1 MNVDAADAVLS
12 QAIQPTLAP
21 VKSEEEEDA
30 ELWDEVDDTES
41 LPPSQAPKP
50 ARPVLP
56 AAIDELR
63 SCKNCY
69 AAEGCMLYRRAVD
82 KVSYLPVDDGQDGKA
97 LQEIYD
103 DRVGHL
109 IDEQCDFFEK
119 WERLIT
125 LEEREMVRF
134 KKEIWTMTAHE
145 RQRHGRCLA
154 DMVIDTNFAAAG
166 AQPESDKPGAYRFK
180 YRLVRSGNPPPPPQT
195 QFGTAPPASQA
206 ARPQSL
212 TGGQLSVGDPV
223 VVSIEP
229 SVLALARGYVLGIQT
244 EFIDLGL
251 DHSIT
256 ALPGDAC
263 DGFAPTSGQI
273 LGNIVYRIDKDELQ
287 SGMGKI
293 RDNLAQL
300 FYAKGDE
307 KRRRLIVDLEKP
319 RFRLLELADQ
329 RAVKGEH
336 LNTDQKEAV
345 NKVLTAQDYALILG
359 MPGTGKTTTV
369 AEIIKALVAQ
379 GKSILLTSYT
389 HSAVDN
395 ILAKVQ
401 DLEDVKMLRLGN
413 PDKVSQGSTTAKIGH
428 LLMLY
433 LRSCLLLLISP
444 WLACRLLPRW
454 LNSRIV
460 TCPLR

>member
-1 MNVDAADAVLS
+1 MARYLTHAKPAFVPKSEDDDIALPPPPTAKPATASPARAGPAVDIEMDAADDGSTKAKREEDEDADLWGEIDGMDSSLS
-12 QAIQPTLAP
+12 QTQP
-21 VKSEEEEDA
+21 
-30 ELWDEVDDTES
+30 
-41 LPPSQAPKP
+41 PK
-50 ARPVLP
+50 ARPILP

-82 KVSYLPVDDGQDGKA
+82 KVTSLLDEDGQGDEA
-97 LQEIYD
+97 LQESYE
-103 DRVGHL
+103 DRTGHL
-109 IDEQCDFFEK
+109 TDAQCDFFEM

-125 LEEREMVRF
+125 LEESEMVRH

-154 DMVIDTNFAAAG
+154 DMVLDPDFAEGGVQPQSVKAG
-166 AQPESDKPGAYRFK
+166 AHRFR
-180 YRLVRSGNPPPPPQT
+180 YRLIRSNSPIVPQT
-195 QFGTAPPASQA
+195 QAGTAPPASA
-206 ARPQSL
+206 SYSQSL
-212 TGGQLSVGDPV
+212 NGGQLNIGDPV

-229 SVLALARGYVLGIQT
+229 SVLALARGYVLGLT
-244 EFIDLGL
+244 ADFIELGL

-263 DGFAPTSGQI
+263 DGFAPTSGM
-273 LGNIVYRIDKDELQ
+273 LSAEIVYRIDKDELQ
-287 SGMGKI
+287 AGMGKI

-307 KRRRLIVDLEKP
+307 KRRRLVVDLEKP
-319 RFRLLELADQ
+319 RFRPLEPVDERAVRNVQLNSDQ
-329 RAVKGEH
+329 R
-336 LNTDQKEAV
+336 DAV

-395 ILAKVQ
+395 ILAKIQ
-401 DLEDVKMLRLGN
+401 DLDTKMLRLGN
-413 PDKVSQGSTTAKIGH
+413 ADKVSLS
-428 LLMLY
+428 L
-433 LRSCLLLLISP
+433 S
-444 WLACRLLPRW
+444 
-454 LNSRIV
+454 
-460 TCPLR
+460 